1 MDVPSFWRLINTEKI
16 EDLPL
21 WGTITNQDMDEDNS
35 SEAYSEASD
44 SLSSDSG
51 YDADDESDDTDVE

>member
-21 WGTITNQDMDEDNS
+21 WGPITNQDMDEDN